1 MALSI
6 PDIKFE
12 LSQVYKTYADQLLLA
27 ASISGIMLESSN
39 MDSAGEQI
47 EGSLRKL
54 LADLLPQRVC
64 VSHGHIVDKNA
75 SISNQQDVL
84 IADSFYSRSLIK
96 SLDGTE
102 FYPYESVYATGE
114 VKKTWSQSKLIA
126 ALGAIERIKKD
137 LQRKSVPPNHI
148 ESGSNF
154 IQLNENITKNP
165 SRNPLFSFTFSIDFD
180 TSYTPDKIALIYNES
195 SNKGGLPNLSVV
207 LKRGIFVCI
216 SEEQINHGTLQIKLY
231 PEFTDGSEK
240 CRWVFIKMEPHES
253 FAYLIFMITQHLN
266 DTILEKVAT
275 MDYGATMIEIPKT
288 NISPL

>member
-1 MALSI
+1 MSKSI
-6 PDIKFE
+6 PNVKFE

-27 ASISGIMLESSN
+27 ASISGVLLDSAN

-54 LADLLPQRVC
+54 LADLLPERVS

-75 SISNQQDVL
+75 KISNQQDIL
-84 IADSFYSRSLIK
+84 IAESFYSRSLIK

-102 FYPYESVYATGE
+102 FYPYEAIFASGE

-126 ALGAIERIKKD
+126 ALDAIQRIKQD
-137 LQRKSVPPNHI
+137 LKRHPVPADHI
-148 ESGSNF
+148 ESGSSF
-154 IQLNENITKNP
+154 IKLNQNITKNP
-165 SRNPLFSFTFSIDFD
+165 CRNPLFTFTFSIDFD
-180 TSYTPDKIALIYNES
+180 TSYTPDKIAKVYAEPT
-195 SNKGGLPNLSVV
+195 NKNDLPNISIV

-216 SEEQINHGTLQIKLY
+216 SEEQVNHGNLEIKLY
-231 PEFTDGSEK
+231 PEFTDDSEK